1 MAEQKRTPLFP
12 LYEKY
17 GARVVDFAGWD
28 LPVQFAGIA
37 EEHRAV
43 RAKAGLFDVSHMG
56 EIRVNGPGALDFL
69 QYLLVND
76 IAKCVPG
83 RAVYSPLCYPDGGC
97 VDDLL
102 VYMLGYAD
110 YLLVVN
116 AANTAKDYAWLLANR
131 SGFEVSIE
139 DESDRYAQLALQGP
153 ASAAMLAR
161 LTGDQEVLNLKYY
174 RFKSAV
180 RLAGLDCLV
189 SRTGYTG
196 EDGFEFY
203 LPPENAPALWEALLA
218 EGAVPVGLG
227 ARDTLRLE
235 AGMPLYGHELSPEIT
250 PIEAGLDRFVAL
262 NKPRFIG
269 REPLCRQIEN
279 GPPRRLIG
287 LELNARGVPRAG
299 YPILAKDGEEIG
311 LVTSG
316 TVSPLSNRPI
326 AMGLLSSAAAA
337 GAMPLCIRIREKD
350 YPARRVDLPFYQRR
364 REP

>member
-1 MAEQKRTPLFP
+1 MTEQKRTPLFP

-43 RAKAGLFDVSHMG
+43 RAQAGLFDVSHMG
-56 EIRVNGPGALDFL
+56 EIRITGPGALEYL
-69 QYLLVND
+69 QYVLVND
-76 IAKCVPG
+76 FANHGPG
-83 RAVYSPLCYPDGGC
+83 RAIYSPLCYPDGGC

-102 VYMLGYAD
+102 VYIQGPGD

-116 AANTAKDYAWLLANR
+116 AANTEKDLAWLLANR
-131 SGFEVSIE
+131 SGFDTCIT
-139 DESDRYAQLALQGP
+139 DESALHAQLALQGP
-153 ASAAMLAR
+153 ASAAILAR
-161 LTGDQEVLNLKYY
+161 LTEDKEALNLKYY

-203 LPPENAPALWEALLA
+203 LSPANSPALWEALLA
-218 EGAVPVGLG
+218 EGVVPVGLG

-235 AGMPLYGHELSPEIT
+235 AGMPLYGHELSPGIT
-250 PIEAGLDRFVAL
+250 PIEAGLDRFVAFA
-262 NKPRFIG
+262 KPRFIG
-269 REPLCRQIEN
+269 REPLRRQAEN
-279 GPPRRLIG
+279 GPPRRLVG
-287 LELNARGVPRAG
+287 LELDRGVPRAE
-299 YPILAKDGEEIG
+299 YTIHAEDGEGVG

-316 TVSPLSNRPI
+316 TVSPLTGRPI
-326 AMGLLSSAAAA
+326 ALALLSAAAA
-337 GAMPLCIRIREKD
+337 ATAIPLSVRIREKD
-350 YPARRVDLPFYQRR
+350 YPARRVEMPFYRRR
-364 REP
+364 REV